1 MSKRS
6 RDGDVILA
14 TRPNKRHGDFA
25 GPDIY
30 KRARVLE
37 SSSSSSSS
45 ILSHKRTACFDVEVE
60 RLHKRMKATTPTA
73 VEAMAFL
80 LPHLLAL
87 KRVYCQSQQ
96 KVEALSVD
104 NQVLSSNNMT
114 LSRAYQALLTK
125 SAEEKHQLQRQLNQ
139 ARYQLM
145 LALPRNSF

>member
-14 TRPNKRHGDFA
+14 IRPKKRPGDFD
-25 GPDIY
+25 GPDSY
-30 KRARVLE
+30 KRARGLE
-37 SSSSSSSS
+37 SSSS

-114 LSRAYQALLTK
+114 LSRAYQTLLTK
-125 SAEEKHQLQRQLNQ
+125 STEEKRQLQRQLNN

-145 LALPRNSF
+145 LALPRN